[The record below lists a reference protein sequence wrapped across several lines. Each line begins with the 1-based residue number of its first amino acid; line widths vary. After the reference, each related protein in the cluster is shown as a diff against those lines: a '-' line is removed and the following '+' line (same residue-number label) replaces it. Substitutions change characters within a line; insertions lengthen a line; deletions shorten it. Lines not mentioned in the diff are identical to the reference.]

1 MEKRAN
7 ELWSEIRERY
17 AEGGVT
23 HRELADAYDVPLGAL
38 RKKAAQEHWSQDRKS
53 RAEGGVDDT
62 SAQSIRRRRQLELT
76 DRLLE
81 LVLTAMRDDKQLLYH
96 VSFCKATEGSE
107 FICQPLGALDDERL
121 LRLVKAATDIC
132 ELQRTLLDVH
142 PYRDVIAARKL
153 EQDGALA
160 SRKLDIELL
169 KLEGASE
176 EEQSPEEFL
185 AALLGA
191 DGQPTDGVGEVV

>member
-1 MEKRAN
+1 LHMENRAN
-7 ELWSEIRERY
+7 SLWSEIRERY
-17 AEGGVT
+17 AEGGIT
-23 HRELADAYDVPLGAL
+23 HRELAETYDVPLGAL
-38 RKKAAQEHWSQDRKS
+38 RKKAAQEHWSQDRKKRS
-53 RAEGGVDDT
+53 EGGVDDT

-76 DRLLE
+76 DRLME
-81 LVLTAMRDDKQLLYH
+81 LMLTALRDEQQLFYH
-96 VSFCKATEGSE
+96 VSVTKASSGAE
-107 FICQPLGALDDERL
+107 FVCQSLGALDDERL
-121 LRLVKAATDIC
+121 LRLVKAAADIC
-132 ELQRTLLDVH
+132 ELQRMLLDVH

-169 KLEGASE
+169 KLEGPSE

-191 DGQPTDGVGEVV
+191 AENPIGEAV